1 MNARQTAAAYLRV
14 TGALLLLVTGCS
26 SGQDVLADEDVN
38 ATKPAR
44 DAAPLLLGSLERDAH
59 AKALAAVAGQK
70 QLSELRTRAARAMEK
85 VLFDPGS
92 AQLRDLRAGRGGAIC
107 GKVNA
112 KNRYGA
118 YVGFKDFVVGKDGWP
133 EISEH
138 NNGVG
143 SELFTSFAA
152 AYLAGCATKE
162 E

>member
-1 MNARQTAAAYLRV
+1 M
-14 TGALLLLVTGCS
+14 
-26 SGQDVLADEDVN
+26 
-38 ATKPAR
+38 
-44 DAAPLLLGSLERDAH
+44 
-59 AKALAAVAGQK
+59 
-70 QLSELRTRAARAMEK
+70 
-85 VLFDPGS
+85 
-92 AQLRDLRAGRGGAIC
+92 RAGRGGTIC

-118 YVGFKDFVVGKDGWP
+118 YVGFKDFVVDKDGWP

-162 E
+162 EQLAFAAATTPSYSSDEGYAPPATDAAEAMDTSDINSSEDPFAE